1 MQSACWH
8 KAKTTGL
15 SRKSKDD
22 SDNRQYLD
30 AVCEV
35 SKYSN
40 KIHHINKRL
49 SCEVVNQAEKRN
61 RLTEMICN

>member
-1 MQSACWH
+1 MH

-15 SRKSKDD
+15 SRKSTDY

-30 AVCEV
+30 AESEA

-49 SCEVVNQAEKRN
+49 CCEVVNQAEKRN
-61 RLTEMICN
+61 RLTEMFFN